1 MSTQVNSSFQY
12 MISQNVI
19 YLRKRIAFM
28 KNPRLTGYIASA
40 LVPHDSNLGILE
52 EEYVNYLKEISK
64 AKGLAAVY
72 VNALVGQIYSL
83 EPEERQRL
91 ITLAR
96 DAVPKSIP
104 IMSGV
109 DGHRLSEMVKRARE
123 AEEAGANMIEVIPP
137 FDVRPY
143 KRLVNSPDVPFQ
155 FIKELANQA
164 NMPMSIY
171 KYPREYGLSY
181 TLETLV
187 KMADEIDQVVAVK
200 AGEYTCAEHYE
211 LWNALK
217 GKLSVFVTSEDTVDM
232 MGMMMIGA
240 DGAQAGITAIG
251 RSNWTEFI
259 SLSLNKKYTEARNIF
274 MEKLAPI
281 AHHIYGVASQAS
293 GAAFSSPGRKG
304 STTALIKEAL
314 VAMGLFSSAKVRPPD
329 SNASDEDRKGIR
341 NLMTRLDLL
350 PE

>member
-1 MSTQVNSSFQY
+1 
-12 MISQNVI
+12 
-19 YLRKRIAFM
+19 M
-28 KNPRLTGYIASA
+28 KNRHLTGYIASA
-40 LVPHDSNLGILE
+40 LVPHDSKLGIIE
-52 EEYVNYLKEISK
+52 EEYINHLKEISK

-96 DAVPKSIP
+96 QTVPKNIP

-109 DGHRLSEMVKRARE
+109 DGHRMTEMVTRAKE
-123 AEEAGANMIEVIPP
+123 AEKAGADMIEVIPP

-143 KRLVNSPDVPFQ
+143 KRLVSTPDVPYQ
-155 FIKELANQA
+155 FFKKLANEV

-181 TLETLV
+181 SLETLV
-187 KMADEIDQVVAVK
+187 KIADEIDEVVALK

-211 LWNALK
+211 LWNALR
-217 GKLSVFVTSEDTVDM
+217 GKLSIFVTSEDTVDM
-232 MGMMMIGA
+232 LGMMMIGA
-240 DGAQAGITAIG
+240 DGAQAGIMALG
-251 RSNWTEFI
+251 RDNWTEFI

-274 MEKLAPI
+274 MDKLAPI

-293 GAAFSSPGRKG
+293 NSAFASPGRKG

-314 VAMGLFSSAKVRPPD
+314 VAKGIFSSARVRPPD
-329 SNASDEDRKGIR
+329 VDATPEDRKGIID
-341 NLMTRLDLL
+341 LMNRLHIL
-350 PE
+350 

>member
-1 MSTQVNSSFQY
+1 
-12 MISQNVI
+12 
-19 YLRKRIAFM
+19 M
-28 KNPRLTGYIASA
+28 KNRHLSGYIASA
-40 LVPHDSNLGILE
+40 LVPYDSNFGIIE
-52 EEYVNYLKEISK
+52 EEYINHLKEISK

-72 VNALVGQIYSL
+72 VNALVGEIYSL

-96 DAVPKSIP
+96 QTIPKNIP

-109 DGHRLSEMVKRARE
+109 DGHRMSEMVARARE
-123 AEEAGANMIEVIPP
+123 AEKAGADMIEVIPP
-137 FDVRPY
+137 FDIRPF
-143 KRLVNSPDVPFQ
+143 KRLVNNSDVPYE
-155 FIKELANQA
+155 FIKRLANEV

-181 TLETLV
+181 SLETLV
-187 KMADEIDQVVAVK
+187 KIADNIDQVVALK

-211 LWNALK
+211 LWNALQ

-232 MGMMMIGA
+232 LGMMMIGA
-240 DGAQAGITAIG
+240 DGAQAGIMAIG

-274 MEKLAPI
+274 MEKLASI

-293 GAAFSSPGRKG
+293 NAAFSSPGRKG

-314 VAMGLFSSAKVRPPD
+314 VVYRVFSSARVRPPD
-329 SNASDEDRKGIR
+329 VKATEEERKGVID
-341 NLMTRLDLL
+341 LMKKLHIL
-350 PE
+350 PERENRNR

>member
-1 MSTQVNSSFQY
+1 
-12 MISQNVI
+12 
-19 YLRKRIAFM
+19 M
-28 KNPRLTGYIASA
+28 KSRHLTGYIASA
-40 LVPHDSNLGILE
+40 LIPHDSNLGINE
-52 EEYVNYLKEISK
+52 EEYVNHLKEISK

-96 DAVPKSIP
+96 QTVPKSIP
-104 IMSGV
+104 ILSGV
-109 DGHRLSEMVKRARE
+109 DGHRMTEMVARARE
-123 AEEAGANMIEVIPP
+123 AERAGADMIEVLPP

-143 KRLVNSPDVPFQ
+143 RRLVNSPEVPFE
-155 FIKELANQA
+155 FFKKLAGEV

-181 TLETLV
+181 SLDTLV
-187 KMADEIDQVVAVK
+187 KIADEIDEVVALK
-200 AGEYTCAEHYE
+200 AGEFTCAEHYE

-217 GKLSVFVTSEDTVDM
+217 GKISVFVTSEDTVDM
-232 MGMMMIGA
+232 LGMMMIGA
-240 DGAQAGITAIG
+240 DGAQAGIMAIG

-259 SLSLNKKYTEARNIF
+259 SLSLNKKYTEARNLF

-293 GAAFSSPGRKG
+293 NAAFSSPGRKG
-304 STTALIKEAL
+304 STTALIKESL
-314 VAMGLFSSAKVRPPD
+314 VATGVFSSARVRPPD
-329 SNASDEDRKGIR
+329 VDASKEDRKGIIG
-341 NLMTRLDLL
+341 LMKRLNLL